1 MKILQSASKLVFLIV
16 TLSACAGFFLGK
28 LDPKDFMILASMAF
42 SFYFANKGEVAPSTA
57 SGVPTYA
64 GK

>member
-1 MKILQSASKLVFLIV
+1 MIKLFRSASKLVFLIV
-16 TLSACAGFFLGK
+16 TVTASAGFFMGI

-42 SFYFANKGEVAPSTA
+42 SFYFANKGSDEKL
-57 SGVPTYA
+57 TYL